1 MENNLGPQHLTKYI
15 TDIDSKI
22 ARMEPALRPQFLVD
36 EIEHETVVAAEI
48 NEIPAA
54 QKTVFLQTGRF
65 P

>member
-1 MENNLGPQHLTKYI
+1 MTKYI
-15 TDIDSKI
+15 TEIDSKI

-36 EIEHETVVAAEI
+36 EIEHETVVAVEI